1 MIFNPAPGNV
11 PSNLPQPNSPGGG
24 GSPTT
29 SSPTLEESL
38 SLVPSGLVAVSVFPP
53 FETHRTVPAIG
64 VIFSE
69 PRNVGNT
76 VIIKKKDVYRL
87 HNHIRKRRF
96 ELGERAV

>member
-53 FETHRTVPAIG
+53 FETPRTVPAVG
-64 VIFSE
+64 VIFKVSTLKI
-69 PRNVGNT
+69 V
-76 VIIKKKDVYRL
+76 RL
-87 HNHIRKRRF
+87 GF
-96 ELGERAV
+96 FYLEYCEF